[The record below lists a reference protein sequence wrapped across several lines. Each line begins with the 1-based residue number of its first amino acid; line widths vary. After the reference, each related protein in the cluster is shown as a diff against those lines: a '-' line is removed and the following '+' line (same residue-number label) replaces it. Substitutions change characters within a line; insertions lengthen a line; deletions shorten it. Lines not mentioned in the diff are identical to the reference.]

1 MWKMTGN
8 HPPLPLIVRRM
19 PGRPRKER
27 IKVPSENNSQVS
39 RVGRVMRCSNC
50 QGIGPPGRTRQSVF
64 GTHASAR
71 GRGRGSRG
79 GRGARGGRNGSG
91 RGARGGRNGTANRG
105 QQLMDED
112 EIRENLEHDY
122 MQDLLDAEEDKR
134 IQQERE
140 YQEKLD
146 EEAFQEAMEQ
156 QHMQEQMD
164 KERERQNREERE
176 WEERND
182 YYNPNNWTDDESMDV
197 DAYNRKNTSVK
208 FNAFTQESVTND
220 PSHPTQSTEEQVGDG
235 QVTASAASDA
245 DVAASA
251 QDKNKGKAIQE
262 GTNSKSAATPRRKSK
277 RLRQEEPEPFR
288 IYVKNRGRSERI
300 AKLQGK
306 NFKFDAQGTGS
317 TPDKAFDVSE
327 SE

>member
-1 MWKMTGN
+1 
-8 HPPLPLIVRRM
+8 
-19 PGRPRKER
+19 
-27 IKVPSENNSQVS
+27 
-39 RVGRVMRCSNC
+39 MRCSNC
-50 QGIGPPGRTRQSVF
+50 QGIGHNKASCDKEPVPKVPIQRRPPGRTRQSVF

-71 GRGRGSRG
+71 GHGRGSRG

-140 YQEKLD
+140 YQEKT
-146 EEAFQEAMEQ
+146 EK
-156 QHMQEQMD
+156 
-164 KERERQNREERE
+164 KENGRKGMIITILTTRPMMKAWMLMLTTE
-176 WEERND
+176 
-182 YYNPNNWTDDESMDV
+182 
-197 DAYNRKNTSVK
+197 KNTSVK

-220 PSHPTQSTEEQVGDG
+220 PSHPIQSTEVQVGDG
-235 QVTASAASDA
+235 QVTASDA

-262 GTNSKSAATPRRKSK
+262 GSNSKSSAKPVRKSK
-277 RLRQEEPEPFR
+277 RRQEEPQPFR
-288 IYVKNRGRSERI
+288 IYVKNTRRSE

-317 TPDKAFDVSE
+317 TLDKAFDVFE
-327 SE
+327 FE